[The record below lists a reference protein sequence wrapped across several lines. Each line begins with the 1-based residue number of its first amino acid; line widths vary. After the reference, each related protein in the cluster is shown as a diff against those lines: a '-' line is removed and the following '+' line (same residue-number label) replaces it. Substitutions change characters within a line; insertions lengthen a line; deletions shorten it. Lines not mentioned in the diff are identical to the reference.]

1 MQLISVGVL
10 QKSLFPCDS
19 IVTDEVIEC
28 RCEKEKR
35 RREEK
40 TMKENKVMRNSCA
53 RMALNDEQLS
63 FVTGGMYHGYGT
75 SGNSGKNVGYGP
87 GALGPGMGPG
97 MGKTHVYLECPLK
110 NPMIEMQKIE
120 AEREDTL
127 GVYAQYRA
135 LNH

>member
-40 TMKENKVMRNSCA
+40 TMKENKIKRNNCV

-63 FVTGGMYHGYGT
+63 SVNGGMYHGYAR
-75 SGNSGKNVGYGP
+75 SGGRGMIAGMPPHGP
-87 GALGPGMGPG
+87 GVMGPG
-97 MGKTHVYLECPLK
+97 MGYPPIVEQPPLGNPVASGYFPDMRPGMMGPGMK
-110 NPMIEMQKIE
+110 N
-120 AEREDTL
+120 
-127 GVYAQYRA
+127 YY
-135 LNH
+135 